1 MTSRATRKAR
11 REVLEG
17 KKDRTKGGLTSDD
30 IVLNKGRPVSKK
42 QHEKHKRAY
51 EEEANHPL
59 KLWQHALSTV
69 KARPEHAH
77 LLSGKF
83 VKAKKYDG
91 GKVKHEHKLYTQVR
105 KEYERLRETP
115 HKTKPHPHRFE
126 PHLYT
131 RRPSMKKT
139 QDEEEAAEVSDPGFE
154 HALALSSRLD
164 RLEQQLKTARKSHIH
179 ALDGLLEYER
189 VWDELNALHAGNTWP
204 GIRDNDQ
211 KETMEMLWQ
220 DHNGRRSYTSTRT
233 DYVKSRGGSARAQTA
248 NGFPLTRASFIAR
261 GSGRNSWR
269 IIFRYA
275 HMASG
280 LT

>member
-17 KKDRTKGGLTSDD
+17 KKERTKGGLTSND

-42 QHEKHKRAY
+42 KHEKHRREY
-51 EEEANHPL
+51 EEDANHPL
-59 KLWQHALSTV
+59 RLWQHAFSTV

-105 KEYERLRETP
+105 KEYERLRETA
-115 HKTKPHPHRFE
+115 HKTKAHPHRFE

-164 RLEQQLKTARKSHIH
+164 KLEQQLKTARKSHIH

-189 VWDELNALHAGNTWP
+189 VWDELNALRAGNTWP

-220 DHNGRRSYTSTRT
+220 DHNAAFLRIVDHLRAAELHKHKNRLREIERR
-233 DYVKSRGGSARAQTA
+233 
-248 NGFPLTRASFIAR
+248 
-261 GSGRNSWR
+261 
-269 IIFRYA
+269 
-275 HMASG
+275 
-280 LT
+280 